1 MLTVLM
7 VIDAIIA
14 VGLIASIV
22 LQSGKSAGMGGSI
35 GGAADTVF
43 GGKAG
48 GMDALLSKV
57 TMILGVI
64 FAVLTLIIAKLSA

>member
-14 VGLIASIV
+14 VILIATIV

-35 GGAADTVF
+35 GGGADQVF

-48 GMDALLSKV
+48 GMDALLSKL
-57 TMILGVI
+57 TMVFGTI
-64 FAVLTLIIAKLSA
+64 FAVLTVIIAKMVA

>member
-14 VGLIASIV
+14 VALIASIV

-64 FAVLTLIIAKLSA
+64 FAILTLIIAKLSA

>member
-1 MLTVLM
+1 M

-14 VGLIASIV
+14 VILIATIV

-35 GGAADTVF
+35 GGGADQVF

-48 GMDALLSKV
+48 GMVALLSKL
-57 TMILGVI
+57 TMVFGTI
-64 FAVLTLIIAKLSA
+64 FAVLTVIIAKMVA

>member
-14 VGLIASIV
+14 VILIATIV

-48 GMDALLSKV
+48 GMDALLSKL
-57 TMILGVI
+57 TMVFGAILAI
-64 FAVLTLIIAKLSA
+64 LTVIIAKMSA

>member
-64 FAVLTLIIAKLSA
+64 FAVLTLIIAKLTA

>member
-14 VGLIASIV
+14 VILIATIV

-48 GMDALLSKV
+48 GMDALLSKL
-57 TMILGVI
+57 TMVFGAI
-64 FAVLTLIIAKLSA
+64 FAILTVIIAQMAA

>member
-14 VGLIASIV
+14 VVLIATIV

-48 GMDALLSKV
+48 GMDALLSKL
-57 TMILGVI
+57 TMVFGAI
-64 FAVLTLIIAKLSA
+64 FAILTVIIAKMSA

>member
-1 MLTVLM
+1 M

-14 VGLIASIV
+14 VILIATIV

-35 GGAADTVF
+35 GGGADQVF

-48 GMDALLSKV
+48 GMDALLSKL
-57 TMILGVI
+57 TMVFGTI
-64 FAVLTLIIAKLSA
+64 FAVLTVIIAKMVA

>member
-14 VGLIASIV
+14 VILIATIV

-35 GGAADTVF
+35 GGGADQVF

-48 GMDALLSKV
+48 GMDALLSKL
-57 TMILGVI
+57 TMILGAI
-64 FAVLTLIIAKLSA
+64 FAILTLIIAKLSA

>member
-14 VGLIASIV
+14 VALIASIV

-57 TMILGVI
+57 TMVLGVI
-64 FAVLTLIIAKLSA
+64 FAILTLIIAKLSA

>member
-14 VGLIASIV
+14 IGLIASIV

-57 TMILGVI
+57 TMILGTI
-64 FAVLTLIIAKLSA
+64 FAVLTIIIAKLSA

>member
-64 FAVLTLIIAKLSA
+64 FAILTLIIAKLSA

>member
-14 VGLIASIV
+14 VGLIATIV

-48 GMDALLSKV
+48 GMDALLSKL
-57 TMILGVI
+57 TMVLGTI
-64 FAVLTLIIAKLSA
+64 FAILTVIIAKMSA

>member
-14 VGLIASIV
+14 VILIATIV

-48 GMDALLSKV
+48 GMDALLSKL
-57 TMILGVI
+57 TMVFGAI
-64 FAVLTLIIAKLSA
+64 FAILPVIIAKMSA

>member
-57 TMILGVI
+57 TMILGII
-64 FAVLTLIIAKLSA
+64 FAVLTLVIAKLSA

>member
-1 MLTVLM
+1 M

-14 VGLIASIV
+14 VALIASIV
-22 LQSGKSAGMGGSI
+22 LQSGKSAGMGGAI

-57 TMILGVI
+57 TMVLGVI
-64 FAVLTLIIAKLSA
+64 FAILTLIIAKLSA

>member
-35 GGAADTVF
+35 GGGADTVF

>member
-1 MLTVLM
+1 M

>member
-57 TMILGVI
+57 TMILGII